1 MSIPALAG
9 GVKSSPAQTSPSS
22 VDKSLLLRLRRSES
36 GARKSGPPMSLS
48 PAFLDELRARTLLS
62 AVISPSVKLIRAGRE
77 WKACCPF
84 HNEKT
89 PSFTINDEKG
99 FYHCFG
105 CGAHGD
111 AIRFLTDAQG
121 LPFMDAVKE
130 LAAKAGI
137 EVPAPDPQ
145 ARERA
150 ERTSTLTDVMASC
163 QKWFA
168 EQLAGIEGAEARE
181 YLKNRGID
189 AAAVARFGIGLAPD
203 GRNKLKTALSSLGE
217 DKLVETGML
226 IKTDEGETY
235 DRFRGRLMIP
245 IRDARG
251 RVIAFGGRIL
261 GTGEPKY
268 LNSPDTPLFDK
279 GRTLYNIDR
288 ASPASRQAKRLIVV
302 EGYMDVIAL
311 DRAGVAEAVAPNGT
325 AVTEHQ
331 LERMW
336 RLDPAPILCF
346 DGDSAGQ
353 KAAIRAASRAL
364 PFLAP
369 ERTLRFVEL
378 PAGQDPDDI
387 VRNGGRD
394 ALESI
399 LSAPEPLVERLW
411 RHELTAQPLTTPE
424 ARAGLRQRLIEHSQ
438 AIGDQALARLYR
450 DEWLRRFQDEVNP
463 PRQYQP
469 QPFRRPFQPGQ
480 RGGKWQ
486 PPKPPAGTVAR
497 AIATGGLDRVMARSL
512 VIGFAYFPEA
522 LEEHCEQFA
531 SLPIGEAPLARVR
544 DRLVDAAVSGEMLDR
559 ETLATILRESGTAAD
574 LEKARR
580 TGMMAF
586 SFTRSDTAPDRA
598 VRDLGI
604 AIDALTADGEIG
616 AALQAA
622 TERLKEGEEDAF
634 EEQRRLHSQRE
645 EIKERLASLA
655 GSD

>member
-1 MSIPALAG
+1 M
-9 GVKSSPAQTSPSS
+9 T
-22 VDKSLLLRLRRSES
+22 
-36 GARKSGPPMSLS
+36 LS
-48 PAFLDELRARTLLS
+48 PAWLDELRARTVLS
-62 AVISPSVKLIRAGRE
+62 AVIAPSVKLIRAGRE

-89 PSFTINDEKG
+89 PSFTVNDDKG

-111 AIRFLTDAQG
+111 AIRFLTDARG
-121 LPFMDAVKE
+121 LPFMEAVKE
-130 LAAKAGI
+130 LAGKAGL
-137 EVPAPDPQ
+137 EVPAPDPK

-150 ERTSTLTDVMASC
+150 ERASDLTDVMAAC

-168 EQLAGIEGAEARE
+168 EQLAGIEGGDARE

-189 AAAVARFGIGLAPD
+189 ASAVARFGIGLAPE
-203 GRNKLKTALSSLGE
+203 GRMKLKNALAVLGE

-261 GTGEPKY
+261 GQGEPKY

-288 ASPASRQAKRLIVV
+288 ASPATRSARRLIVV

-311 DRAGVAEAVAPNGT
+311 DRAGVSEAVAPNGT

-336 RLDPAPILCF
+336 RLDPNPILCF

-364 PFLAP
+364 SLLGP

-387 VRNGGRD
+387 VRSGGRD
-394 ALESI
+394 ALEG
-399 LSAPEPLVERLW
+399 LLAEPEPLVNRLW
-411 RHELTAQPLTTPE
+411 RHELAAQPLSTPE

-438 AIGDQALARLYR
+438 AIGDQALGRLYR
-450 DEWLRRFQDEVNP
+450 EEWLRRFQDLVSP
-463 PRQYQP
+463 PRQHSSP
-469 QPFRRPFQPGQ
+469 QRPVAPLGNSRNQ
-480 RGGKWQ
+480 RGARWV
-486 PPKPPAGTVAR
+486 PPKPPAGPAAR
-497 AIATGGLDRVMARSL
+497 AIAATGIDRTIGRAL
-512 VIGFAYFPEA
+512 VIGFANFPEA
-522 LEEHCEQFA
+522 LQEHCEQLA
-531 SLPIGEAPLARVR
+531 SLPIGEAFIARIR
-544 DRLVDAAVSGEMLDR
+544 DKLVDAAVSGETLDR
-559 ETLATILRESGTAAD
+559 ETLATILRDSGTAPD
-574 LEKARR
+574 LERARR
-580 TGMMAF
+580 TGTMAF
-586 SFTRSDTAPDRA
+586 SFTRSDTAPERA
-598 VRDLGI
+598 VRDLGT
-604 AIDALTADGEIG
+604 AIDALMADGEIG
-616 AALQAA
+616 AALKAA

>member
-1 MSIPALAG
+1 
-9 GVKSSPAQTSPSS
+9 
-22 VDKSLLLRLRRSES
+22 
-36 GARKSGPPMSLS
+36 MSLS

-89 PSFTINDEKG
+89 PSFTVNDEKG

-111 AIRFLTDAQG
+111 AIRFLTDARG

-137 EVPAPDPQ
+137 EVPAPNPR

-150 ERTSTLTDVMASC
+150 ERTSDLTDVMASC
-163 QKWFA
+163 QNWFV

-189 AAAVARFGIGLAPD
+189 ADAIARFGIGLAPE
-203 GRNKLKTALSSLGE
+203 GRNKLKSALSSLGE

-226 IKTDEGETY
+226 IKNDEGETY

-261 GTGEPKY
+261 GAGEPKY

-288 ASPASRQAKRLIVV
+288 ASPATRSAKRLIVV

-336 RLDPAPILCF
+336 RLDPNPILCF

-364 PFLAP
+364 PFLGP

-387 VRNGGRD
+387 VRSGGRE
-394 ALESI
+394 ALEAI
-399 LSAPEPLVERLW
+399 LSEPEPLVDRLW
-411 RHELTAQPLTTPE
+411 RHERDAQPLTTPE
-424 ARAGLRQRLIEHSQ
+424 ARAGFRQRLIEHSQ
-438 AIGDQALARLYR
+438 AIGDPALARLYR
-450 DEWLRRFQDEVNP
+450 DEWLRRVHDEVTP
-463 PRQYQP
+463 PRPPFP
-469 QPFRRPFQPGQ
+469 QRRPFQPNRPG
-480 RGGKWQ
+480 RRWQ
-486 PPKPPAGTVAR
+486 PPKPPAGAAAR
-497 AIATGGLDRVMARSL
+497 AIAASGIDRAMARSL
-512 VIGFAYFPEA
+512 VIGFANFPEA
-522 LEEHCEQFA
+522 LEQHCEQLA
-531 SLPIGEAPLARVR
+531 SLSIGEVTLARIR
-544 DRLVDAAVSGEMLDR
+544 DRLVDAAVSGETLDR
-559 ETLATILRESGTAAD
+559 ETLATILRDSGTAAD
-574 LEKARR
+574 LERARR
-580 TGMMAF
+580 TGTMAF
-586 SFTRSDTAPDRA
+586 SFTRSDTAPERA
-598 VRDLGI
+598 VRDLGT
-604 AIDALTADGEIG
+604 AIDALMADGEIG
-616 AALQAA
+616 AALKAA